1 MLIEGKGGVLRH
13 LRTLN
18 IEYQKAK
25 SSFIKASEFKGI
37 KSEKKKK
44 WKDAQDKYEFYL
56 DEIYADDWW
65 SLPRSP
71 QIILLNWKNHDIK
84 LIKIDDIKYAIINLS
99 EKLIRSLKQ
108 IDEHIRSQNNN
119 YSSIVS
125 RYNKNDCILFNENDM
140 VKQVFQ
146 ETPSSLCL
154 NFKYI
159 TKGYYNNPVIH
170 IIR

>member
-1 MLIEGKGGVLRH
+1 MAYLLTTLEKIQHNKIELK
-13 LRTLN
+13 
-18 IEYQKAK
+18 E
-25 SSFIKASEFKGI
+25 SSTCYRVYYHYPNDI
-37 KSEKKKK
+37 KSVGISFLCE
-44 WKDAQDKYEFYL
+44 
-56 DEIYADDWW
+56 
-65 SLPRSP
+65 
-71 QIILLNWKNHDIK
+71 DIK
-84 LIKIDDIKYAIINLS
+84 LIRIDDIKYAIINLS
-99 EKLIRSLKQ
+99 DKLIRSLKQ

-125 RYNKNDCILFNENDM
+125 RYNKNDCILFNENDT

-146 ETPSSLCL
+146 ETPASLCL